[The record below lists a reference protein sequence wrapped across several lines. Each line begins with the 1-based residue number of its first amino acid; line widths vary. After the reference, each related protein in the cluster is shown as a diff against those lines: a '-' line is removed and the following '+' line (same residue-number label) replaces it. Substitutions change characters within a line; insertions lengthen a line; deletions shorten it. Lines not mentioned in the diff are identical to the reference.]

1 LTLSH
6 NDSIFELEQ
15 LTERNIMTAQI
26 PAFPLRMPSDL
37 RAWFEAAAE
46 ENGRSL
52 NSEIVQLLKEVKAR
66 AVAAQAQKGNSI
78 E

>member
-1 LTLSH
+1 
-6 NDSIFELEQ
+6 
-15 LTERNIMTAQI
+15 MTAQI
-26 PAFPLRMPSDL
+26 PAFPLRMPSEL

-52 NSEIVQLLKEVKAR
+52 NSEILQLLKEVKAR
-66 AVAAQAQKGNSI
+66 ASDVKTQKGKSI

>member
-1 LTLSH
+1 
-6 NDSIFELEQ
+6 
-15 LTERNIMTAQI
+15 MTAQI

-52 NSEIVQLLKEVKAR
+52 NSEILQLLKEVKAQKG
-66 AVAAQAQKGNSI
+66 AAKSQKGNSI